1 MADHGGGH
9 GDGSGRRA
17 SDSKKGGGL
26 VKAVTGNGC
35 LRYLALYIVAL
46 VLLAGLAIANGL
58 GLLQKL
64 GLPAFSAPSV
74 ARTNSPNL
82 AAAPAGRTSSTGT
95 GTGSNVST
103 ASGGGSA
110 KAPTLMI
117 RSAPVAGAQNSQII
131 AMTASP
137 FYIVHAGE
145 TLDTV
150 APKFGLTHQQ
160 LRDYNNLKDEM
171 LYVGQ
176 VLYLPDN
183 NNPPVPN
190 TGRNAGGNN
199 AAPSNAGSTDDSTP

>member
-1 MADHGGGH
+1 MADHGGGGH

-17 SDSKKGGGL
+17 SDSKGGGGVL
-26 VKAVTGNGC
+26 AAVTGNGC

-46 VLLAGLAIANGL
+46 VLLAGLAIANGA

-64 GLPAFSAPSV
+64 GLPAFNAPSV
-74 ARTNSPNL
+74 AHTNSSNL
-82 AAAPAGRTSSTGT
+82 AAAPAGGTSST

-110 KAPTLMI
+110 KAPTGMI
-117 RSAPVAGAQNSQII
+117 RSAPVAGAQGSQITT
-131 AMTASP
+131 MTASP

-150 APKFGLTHQQ
+150 AAMFGLTHQQ

-171 LYVGQ
+171 LYIGQ
-176 VLYLPDN
+176 VLYLPAS